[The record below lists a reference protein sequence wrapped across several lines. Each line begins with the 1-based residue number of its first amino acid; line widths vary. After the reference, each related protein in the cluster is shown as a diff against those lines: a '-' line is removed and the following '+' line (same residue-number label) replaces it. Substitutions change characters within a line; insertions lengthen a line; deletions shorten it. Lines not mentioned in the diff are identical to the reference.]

1 MHRKIGALAMGV
13 AALGLIASVAAHAE
27 LAAWDQARVTDL
39 AGQLSKAADDAY
51 TVLYKEPSLGGGIGG
66 GGGEGSDMPGTMR
79 RIQEEARSLSGHL
92 EKGADQHKTSG
103 MYKNIMESV
112 RDLRVDA
119 QEAFETNDVTT
130 ALAKMQDVL
139 TQLAPYYDK
148 NWDKKG

>member
-1 MHRKIGALAMGV
+1 MHRKIGTLAMGI
-13 AALGLIASVAAHAE
+13 AALGLLASVAAHAE

-51 TVLYKEPSLGGGIGG
+51 TVLYKEPSMGGGMGG
-66 GGGEGSDMPGTMR
+66 GGGSDMPGTMR

-103 MYKNIMESV
+103 MYKNIMEMV

-119 QEAFETNDVTT
+119 QEAFETNAVTT
-130 ALAKMQDVL
+130 ALAKVQDVL
-139 TQLAPYYDK
+139 SQLAPYYDK